1 MIRMGLFILG
11 RAWPISAMTNRDVI
25 HIVHRDFLRL
35 QICQVTSDLLYKV
48 INREQSQGA
57 LGHHRV
63 IEKKCNGLAK
73 WGSPH
78 LLLNES
84 EVRSALSCHLLFSY
98 PKSCLL
104 LFPSILPSNPS
115 STNSLR
121 LQCGGNG

>member
-25 HIVHRDFLRL
+25 DIVHWDFLRL

-57 LGHHRV
+57 LGYHGV

-84 EVRSALSCHLLFSY
+84 EVHFHVTYCFHTRGPAPAILL
-98 PKSCLL
+98 
-104 LFPSILPSNPS
+104 NPTIQS
-115 STNSLR
+115 QLHKQFEASMW
-121 LQCGGNG
+121 G